1 MLWEF
6 VEHPCDYS
14 CLPGAIPS
22 QNFSSTIHSSCC
34 VAFSLS
40 VQGTSGYK
48 TLQAG
53 AGTNKRA
60 TKQPTVAKQKI
71 PKQQQRKQNRVTVK
85 LWGLLPP
92 QQPDCNSVLFPLLV
106 LIIRKRKRMEPQ

>member
-1 MLWEF
+1 MLYEF

-22 QNFSSTIHSSCC
+22 QNFSSTIQSSCC
-34 VAFSLS
+34 VALSLS

-60 TKQPTVAKQKI
+60 TQQPTVAKQKN
-71 PKQQQRKQNRVTVK
+71 PKATAKETEQSYSEAVGAVAPTAAT
-85 LWGLLPP
+85 L
-92 QQPDCNSVLFPLLV
+92 
-106 LIIRKRKRMEPQ
+106 